1 MKKFV
6 ASVFLCGVIIALGMG
21 AVTFSKQVRADEA
34 QQRQQAVEQAK
45 VEQQAQVL
53 PLVNVQVMKAQ
64 TVEDSVDLTG
74 ALEPWERVTLSAETR
89 GAIEWRG
96 VEEGDVVKAGQPLFK
111 IDRAAIEA
119 TLDQALAQQKLAGQ
133 DMDRVTGMSKA
144 GIVAKQEMDRATAQR
159 DVSEATVRQL
169 KIQLEKSTV
178 VAPISGVVDEL
189 MKKKGEFT
197 EAGMPLVTIV
207 QVDTIKAKVGLPE
220 RDVQYFKKG
229 DSVRVTLDAYPDKV
243 FSGTIHRI
251 ATTAEQTT
259 RTFITEVKVENPE
272 GFLKPGMVARATFV
286 RQAFADSLLVPI
298 FAVISLEDKRLVAV
312 EENGVARARIVETGL
327 LKGDMVQITKGLS
340 PGDRLIV
347 KGQRDLKEG
356 AAVQVDKVIE

>member
-1 MKKFV
+1 MKKFI
-6 ASVFLCGVIIALGMG
+6 ASVFFCGVIVALGLG
-21 AVTFSKQVRADEA
+21 AVMFSKQVRAEDA
-34 QQRQQAVEQAK
+34 QQQQGAMAQAK
-45 VEQQAQVL
+45 VEQQAKVL
-53 PLVNVQVMKAQ
+53 PLVNVQIMKAQ
-64 TVEDSVDLTG
+64 TLEDSVDLTG

-111 IDRAAIEA
+111 IDRATIEA
-119 TLDQALAQQKLAGQ
+119 ALDQGLAQQKLAGQ

-159 DVSEATVRQL
+159 DVAEANVRQL
-169 KIQLEKSTV
+169 KIQLDKSTV
-178 VAPISGVVDEL
+178 TASISGIVDEL

-207 QVDTIKAKVGLPE
+207 QVDAIKARMGLPE
-220 RDVQYFKKG
+220 RDVQFFKKG
-229 DSVRVTLDAYPDKV
+229 DAVRISLDAYPDRT
-243 FSGTIHRI
+243 FPGAIHRI

-259 RTFITEVKVENPE
+259 RTFITEVKVDNPD

-286 RQAFADSLLVPI
+286 RQSFADSMLVPI
-298 FAVISLEDKRLVAV
+298 FSVISLDDKRLVAI

-356 AAVQVDKVIE
+356 APVQVDKVIE